1 MMSIEEMKQKATTLP
16 EELRYYRALLKH
28 GLDFD
33 DEGGL
38 DVDVPTA
45 LQILNEEGVLPD
57 VGQALTF
64 RSGEELDKICMD
76 GKNEVEKLLHM
87 GAAAEDAG
95 DHDLVVD
102 ISKEI
107 HIRKNM
113 ELTYLS
119 RCLAVL
125 RNHIAGAVMLG
136 SVITCQNIESVSDK
150 KRGMMTAEILSTL
163 NQDTIDNIGYS
174 ERFLDALS
182 EANPMDTL
190 LRIKEYMKNR
200 TVNKLTASMDVD
212 DDFKD
217 KLRDALSDAAS
228 QFSEKMVKKD
238 KGEPSTDKDGW
249 EYRIQ

>member
-28 GLDFD
+28 GIDFN
-33 DEGGL
+33 DEGSL
-38 DVDVPTA
+38 EVDIPTA
-45 LQILNEEGVLPD
+45 LQILKDEGVLPD
-57 VGQALTF
+57 VDQALTF
-64 RSGEELDKICMD
+64 SCGEDLDKICMD
-76 GKNEVEKLLHM
+76 GKDDVEKLLHM

-95 DHDLVVD
+95 DHDMVIN

-107 HIRKNM
+107 HIRKDM

-136 SVITCQNIESVSDK
+136 SVITCQNIESISDK
-150 KRGMMTAEILSTL
+150 KRGMIAAEMLSTL
-163 NQDTIDNIGYS
+163 NEDTIDNIGYS

-182 EANPMDTL
+182 ESNPMDTL
-190 LRIKEYMKNR
+190 NSIKEYMKNR
-200 TVNKLTASMDVD
+200 TVDKLTASMDVD
-212 DDFKD
+212 DDYRD

-228 QFSEKMVKKD
+228 QFAEKMTKKD